1 MNIFRAKIAASS
13 RSISKSPD
21 RTIFGSHPTTGNIL
35 VPIDI
40 CLLVF
45 GSTFPDYTFLD
56 DMNDASV
63 LTNPGFSLIGNI
75 LSFEPIILGSD
86 IQPIVELD
94 RSDPAISK
102 INPIDIASVKAKDE
116 IFLKLPSG
124 TIIPGE
130 IQFPD
135 NGATK
140 GFSLIQRQPFPM
152 DIGQTVQ
159 AIKVEFVVPIGD
171 SLQGSPVFMKSSNEI
186 LGMLLGIG
194 NEVLVH
200 PFS

>member
-1 MNIFRAKIAASS
+1 MNIFREKITVSN
-13 RSISKSPD
+13 RNISKSPD
-21 RTIFGSHPTTGNIL
+21 RTIFGGHPITGNIL
-35 VPIDI
+35 VPIDV

-45 GSTFPDYTFLD
+45 GSTSPDYTFLD
-56 DMNDASV
+56 DMNNASI
-63 LTNPGFSLIGNI
+63 LTNPGFSLLGKV

-94 RSDPAISK
+94 RSSPAISK
-102 INPIDIASVKAKDE
+102 INSIDIGSIKAKDE
-116 IFLKLPSG
+116 IFLRLPSG

-130 IQFPD
+130 IQVPD
-135 NGATK
+135 NGATN

-159 AIKVEFVVPIGD
+159 AIKVEFVMPVGD
-171 SLQGSPVFMKSSNEI
+171 ILQGSPIFMKSNNKI

-194 NEVLVH
+194 NEVLVY